1 MVQSDDIRNA
11 IKTLSLSGRPLCL
24 HASLRSFGNI
34 QDGARTL
41 VDALLTEGC
50 TVMTPA
56 FSYEF
61 EVPPPRS
68 GRPERNGIDY
78 NSAKFS
84 TARVGRAFEPGCSD
98 YSADALGQLPGVLLG
113 WPGHVRGRH
122 GLNSFTAVG
131 PRAHELID
139 SQSPLNVYA
148 PLKKLIGADGAV
160 VLMGVDLTTM
170 TLLHL
175 AEQRA
180 GRRPFVRWSNGP
192 GRPPAR
198 CHVGSC
204 SRGFGH
210 LAPFLAPLSSK
221 VPVGTSQWIAYPA
234 RATAAEAA
242 RAIKLNPQMTHCGDP
257 SCLRCRDAIAGGP
270 LDA

>member
-1 MVQSDDIRNA
+1 MVRSDDIRNA
-11 IKTLSLSGRPLCL
+11 VKELSLSGRPLCL
-24 HASLRSFGNI
+24 HASLRSFGSI
-34 QDGARTL
+34 EGGAATL

-50 TVMTPA
+50 TVMSPS

-78 NSAKFS
+78 DSAKFATS
-84 TARVGRAFEPGCSD
+84 RMGRAFDPTCNE
-98 YSADALGQLPGVLLG
+98 YSAAEMGRLPGILLE
-113 WPGHVRGRH
+113 WPGRVRGRH

-131 PRAHELID
+131 PRAHELVD
-139 SQSPLNVYA
+139 SQSPTNVYA
-148 PLKKLIGADGAV
+148 PLKKLTGADGAV

-180 GRRPFVRWSNGP
+180 GRQLFVRWSNGP
-192 GRPPAR
+192 GRPPVR
-198 CHVGSC
+198 SRVGSC

-210 LAPFLAPLSSK
+210 LGPFVGPLSSR
-221 VPVGTSQWIAYPA
+221 VPVGTSQWVAYPA
-234 RATAAEAA
+234 RATATEAA

-270 LDA
+270 LSG